1 MVSLKDF
8 NVETLPTWC
17 KGCGNYAILSAV
29 KMALAER
36 DLAPHEVLFIT
47 GVGCGSKLPHY
58 MRSMGFHGLH
68 GRTLALATGARLA
81 NHDLPVIA
89 VHGDGD
95 SFNEG
100 MNHFVQTVRRN
111 VNLVDVVQ
119 DNRIYGLT
127 KGQYSPTSEKGKRTP
142 TSPDGS
148 IERPVHP
155 PTLAMTLGATFVSRG
170 YSGELQHL
178 AWLIGEALDHP
189 GYALVDVMQPCV
201 TWNRSYAYGF
211 YNDRVYKLEDEEG
224 YDPADRDRAWEKAQE
239 WGERIPIG
247 IIYKDESLP
256 SYEEQVSALQA
267 GPLVK
272 QPLKRL
278 TADQVAALRAEVMGG
293 RAVPRSEDN
302 ERRITEP
309 ARGTKAAP
317 PGQTEWP
324 GGTEEEGA
332 A

>member
-17 KGCGNYAILSAV
+17 KGCGNFAILSAI

-36 DLAPHEVLFIT
+36 DLAPHEVFFAT

-58 MRSMGFHGLH
+58 MRSTGLHGLH

-81 NHDLPVIA
+81 NHGLPVIA

-100 MNHFVQTVRRN
+100 MNHFIQTVRRN
-111 VNLVDVVQ
+111 INLVDVVQ

-127 KGQYSPTSEKGKRTP
+127 KGQYSPTSEKGKETP
-142 TSPDGS
+142 TSPRGA
-148 IERPVHP
+148 IERPVNP
-155 PTLAMTLGATFVSRG
+155 PALALTMGATFVSRG

-189 GYALVDVMQPCV
+189 GYALVDVLQPCV
-201 TWNRSYAYGF
+201 TWNRSYAYA
-211 YNDRVYKLEDEEG
+211 YYKERVYKLQEEEG
-224 YDPADRDRAWEKAQE
+224 YDAADHGAAWEKAHE

-247 IIYKDESLP
+247 IFYRDESLP
-256 SYEEQVSALQA
+256 SYEDQVPALQA

-272 QPLKRL
+272 QPLERL
-278 TADQVAALRAEVMGG
+278 TAEQVEALKAEIM
-293 RAVPRSEDN
+293 
-302 ERRITEP
+302 
-309 ARGTKAAP
+309 
-317 PGQTEWP
+317 
-324 GGTEEEGA
+324 
-332 A
+332 